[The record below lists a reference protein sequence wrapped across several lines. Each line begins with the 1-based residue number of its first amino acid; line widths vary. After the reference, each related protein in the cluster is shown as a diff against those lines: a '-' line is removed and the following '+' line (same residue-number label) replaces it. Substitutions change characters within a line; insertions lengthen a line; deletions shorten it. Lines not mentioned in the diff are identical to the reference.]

1 MKYGIVSHPS
11 TIVHTYGAGRPT
23 PTNTDIRFTDIGLRL
38 EAMEFGIGNAE
49 FGKLKQRAERIE
61 QSVRKRRKMRRQE
74 D

>member
-1 MKYGIVSHPS
+1 LKYGIVSHPS

-49 FGKLKQRAERIE
+49 GGKRLGTGKIE
-61 QSVRKRRKMRRQE
+61 DLKMRNSE
-74 D
+74 MFKNL